1 MNTNFKDEVLSAIEE
16 IKISL
21 ARDKEVT
28 DKQLEVLL
36 LTSLLEEESQ

>member
-1 MNTNFKDEVLSAIEE
+1 MNANFKDEVLSAIEE
-16 IKISL
+16 IKNSL

>member
-1 MNTNFKDEVLSAIEE
+1 MNTNFKDEVLEAIEE
-16 IKISL
+16 IKNSL

-36 LTSLLEEESQ
+36 LTSLLEEEAP